1 MRMRWRQ
8 IHRDERGAT
17 AVFIAVS
24 LVALLGMVSLS
35 VDGGALVLKR
45 RGMVNAADAASLAA
59 AQSCANG
66 KGDADA
72 ISHADSLAT
81 SNISDAVRQSISFL
95 PACNSIFGEVAVE
108 YRSLQDLFFSPIIG
122 VDSPKP
128 VDGLA
133 TALWGVLGG
142 GHPAP
147 IEISGFQLRGC
158 GWPNLPP
165 GTECAFWYNNE
176 AHFNGQASWGFMNLN
191 HWGVSPS
198 ANCNSSGGS
207 HDLGD
212 WIVDGYPDVLSVVP
226 PPTYVCLMPGA
237 RAGNWQN
244 DLEGQIGKVK
254 LFPVNDENRQ
264 VTSTGSICTA
274 AQQAAGT
281 CDVDKYAIV
290 AFANLRLK
298 DVLRGNDPA
307 AIGTPG
313 VSGHCPAHGN
323 LTVNFSPTPPGNTYS
338 LLSSGCS
345 VANLT
350 NLTLRRQGGPPS
362 GGCSPCVLNTDY
374 SFNTTTNTITWL
386 RSTSLN
392 VRIEW
397 DYSTPGAPGR
407 CGALQ
412 PDSNARCMVVEYLG
426 ITVVAGSPCLPSDG
440 CEDFGVRAIRLS
452 A

>member
-1 MRMRWRQ
+1 MRWRE

-24 LVALLGMVSLS
+24 LVALLGMLSLS
-35 VDGGALVLKR
+35 VDGGALMLKR

-66 KGDADA
+66 KGDTDA
-72 ISHADSLAT
+72 ISHADSIAT
-81 SNISDAVRQSISFL
+81 SNIANAVRQSISFL
-95 PACNSIFGEVAVE
+95 PACNSPFGEVAVE
-108 YRSLQDLFFSPIIG
+108 YRSLQDLFFSPVIG

-133 TALWGVLGG
+133 TALWGVLGTG
-142 GHPAP
+142 NPAP
-147 IEISGFQLRGC
+147 IELSGTQLRGC
-158 GWPNLPP
+158 GWPDLPI
-165 GTECAFWYNNE
+165 GSECAFWYNNE
-176 AHFNGQASWGFMNLN
+176 GAFNGQASWGLMNLN
-191 HWGVSPS
+191 LWGVAPS
-198 ANCNSSGGS
+198 ASCNSSGGS
-207 HDLGD
+207 NDIGD
-212 WIVDGYPDVLSVVP
+212 WIVDGYPDMLTVVP
-226 PPTYVCLMPGA
+226 PPQYVCLMPGA

-244 DLEGQIGKVK
+244 DLESQIGKTK

-264 VTSTGSICTA
+264 VTRSGAICTA

-290 AFANLRLK
+290 AFAHLLLK
-298 DVLRGNDPA
+298 DVLDGNDPE

-313 VSGHCPAHGN
+313 AAGHCR
-323 LTVNFSPTPPGNTYS
+323 VNRFDFAPPPGDNTYS
-338 LLSSGCS
+338 LPESLCSSAN

-350 NLTLRRQGGPPS
+350 VTSQGGGPP
-362 GGCSPCVLNTDY
+362 VTFVENTHY
-374 SFNTTTNTITWL
+374 TYNPTTFTITWL
-386 RSTSLN
+386 GAAQR

-397 DYSTPGAPGR
+397 DFSTPGIPGR
-407 CGALQ
+407 CGALD
-412 PDSNARCMVVEYLG
+412 PDPNAKCLIVEYLG
-426 ITVVAGSPCLPSDG
+426 LTTVAGAPCDPEDG